1 MGLFSNRNDGADEH
15 IQTRIKENEINMR
28 ESFGERFH
36 DWRLGFSVEWDSIV
50 KGIVC
55 AVLVVLFSLL
65 QTTIFT
71 KFKPFGAV
79 PDLMLSLVVAISMT
93 EREKWGAVVGVAA
106 AFVIESIGGATVTLL
121 PLLYM
126 PAGYICG
133 ILTIHY
139 FRDSFVVRAVYTAA
153 TQALRVLVTAIV
165 LVATVGDITLIDML
179 KHAILPEFLSGTL
192 FAVLPHA
199 AAKVCLR
206 PFNKTRDEMVN

>member
-1 MGLFSNRNDGADEH
+1 MGYEPNKRVRETDLR
-15 IQTRIKENEINMR
+15 RR
-28 ESFGERFH
+28 ESMAARLSG
-36 DWRLGFSVEWDSIV
+36 WRLGISVEWDSIL

-71 KFKPFGAV
+71 KFKPFGVV
-79 PDLMLSLVVAISMT
+79 PDLILPLVVAISMT

-106 AFVIESIGGATVTLL
+106 AFVIESLGGSTVTLL

-139 FRDSFVVRAVYTAA
+139 FRDSIAVRAVYTAA
-153 TQALRVLVTAIV
+153 AQAARVLVTAII
-165 LVATVGDITLIDML
+165 LVATVGDINLIDML
-179 KHAILPEFLSGTL
+179 TITLIPEFVAGII
-192 FAVLPHA
+192 FAPLPHL
-199 AAKVCLR
+199 AAKLCLR
-206 PFNKTRDEMVN
+206 PFNKTREERTGER

>member
-1 MGLFSNRNDGADEH
+1 MGFEPNKRV
-15 IQTRIKENEINMR
+15 R
-28 ESFGERFH
+28 ETDLRRQESMAARLNG
-36 DWRLGFSVEWDSIV
+36 WRLGFSVEWDSIL

-71 KFKPFGAV
+71 KFKPFGVV
-79 PDLMLSLVVAISMT
+79 PDLILPLVVAISMT

-106 AFVIESIGGATVTLL
+106 AFVIESLGGSTVTLL

-139 FRDSFVVRAVYTAA
+139 FTDSIAVRAVYTAA
-153 TQALRVLVTAIV
+153 TQAARVLVTAII
-165 LVATVGDITLIDML
+165 LVATVGDINLIDML
-179 KHAILPEFLSGTL
+179 TITVIPEFIAGII
-192 FAVLPHA
+192 FAPLPHL
-199 AAKVCLR
+199 AAKLCLR
-206 PFNKTRDEMVN
+206 PFNKTREERTGER

>member
-1 MGLFSNRNDGADEH
+1 MGIFSNRNDGTDDH
-15 IQTRIKENEINMR
+15 IHTRVKENEINMR
-28 ESFGERFH
+28 ESVGERFR

-79 PDLMLSLVVAISMT
+79 PDLILPLVVAISMT

-106 AFVIESIGGATVTLL
+106 AFVIESLGGSTVTLL

-126 PAGYICG
+126 PAGYVCG
-133 ILTIHY
+133 ILTVHY
-139 FRDSFVVRAVYTAA
+139 FRDSIAVRAVYTLV
-153 TQALRVLVTAIV
+153 TQAARILVTAII

-179 KHAILPEFLSGTL
+179 KHALLPEFFSGVL
-192 FAVLPHA
+192 FAALPHA

-206 PFNKTRDEMVN
+206 PFNKTRDEMVR